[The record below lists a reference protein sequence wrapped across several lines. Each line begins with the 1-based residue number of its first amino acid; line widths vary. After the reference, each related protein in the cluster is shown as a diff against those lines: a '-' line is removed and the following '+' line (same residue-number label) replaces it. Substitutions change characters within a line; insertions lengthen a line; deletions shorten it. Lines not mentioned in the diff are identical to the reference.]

1 VFIFA
6 MILLLM
12 IPGEPAAAQSDVRQ
26 AVEEFIFTRAA
37 STGDSLVVEFRSVIP
52 SPDEFGAGCRVVIRS
67 EGTLP
72 ARGNMTIPVEIVR
85 GTVMVKKMTVSIK
98 VRTFGTVLVAG
109 RQLDRHE
116 VLKRSDVTSRYLETT
131 ALAEGSITSAE
142 EIVGKRTTKII
153 ASGDVINGRWLERP
167 PDIHRQDRVTLV
179 AKGSSVLLS
188 SVAVAL
194 EDGRIGESIRVR
206 RNGSGGSV
214 AAKVVD
220 ATTVQVTIG
229 EK

>member
-1 VFIFA
+1 
-6 MILLLM
+6 MILLLWS
-12 IPGEPAAAQSDVRQ
+12 PGGPANVRSDVRR
-26 AVEEFIFTRAA
+26 AVEEFIFAHAA
-37 STGDSLVVEFRSVIP
+37 SAGDSLVVEFRSVVP

-67 EGTLP
+67 EGMLP
-72 ARGNMTIPVEIVR
+72 AKGNMTIPVEIVR
-85 GTVMVKKMTVSIK
+85 GTAIVKKMTVSIK

-116 VLKRSDVTSRYLETT
+116 VLNQSDVIPRYLETT
-131 ALAEGSITSAE
+131 ALAEGSIAASE
-142 EIVGKRTTKII
+142 QIVGMRTTKII

-167 PDIHRQDRVTLV
+167 PDIHRQDRITLV
-179 AKGSSVLLS
+179 AKGPSVLLS
-188 SVAVAL
+188 SMAVAL

-214 AAKVVD
+214 AGKVVD
-220 ATTVQVTIG
+220 ATTVLVTIG